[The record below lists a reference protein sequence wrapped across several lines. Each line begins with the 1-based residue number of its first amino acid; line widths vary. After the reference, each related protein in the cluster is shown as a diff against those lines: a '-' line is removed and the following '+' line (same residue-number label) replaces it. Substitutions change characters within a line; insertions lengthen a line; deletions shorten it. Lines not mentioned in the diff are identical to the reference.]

1 MTKEMKSSD
10 DGIFYSHDSRTFCK
24 VSTRGY
30 MRLKMNNGVAKF
42 HYVGD
47 GIETF
52 NHNWNIEQKNKET
65 AVLMAIQLEK
75 PGTISVLDSGG
86 TILSGPSPATTLS
99 TPTVYKELSL
109 EELKIMRD
117 GLTEMIQMI
126 EKN

>member
-1 MTKEMKSSD
+1 
-10 DGIFYSHDSRTFCK
+10 
-24 VSTRGY
+24 
-30 MRLKMNNGVAKF
+30 
-42 HYVGD
+42 
-47 GIETF
+47 
-52 NHNWNIEQKNKET
+52 
-65 AVLMAIQLEK
+65 MAIQLEK

>member
-1 MTKEMKSSD
+1 MRSSD
-10 DGIFYSHDSRTFCK
+10 NGIFYSHDSRTFCK

-47 GIETF
+47 GIKTF
-52 NHNWNIEQKNKET
+52 NHNWNIEQKDKET
-65 AVLMAIQLEK
+65 TVLMAIQLEESR
-75 PGTISVLDSGG
+75 TISVINEDGA
-86 TILSGPSPATTLS
+86 ILSEPSPITTLR

-117 GLTEMIQMI
+117 GLNEMIQMI

>member
-1 MTKEMKSSD
+1 MRSSD
-10 DGIFYSHDSRTFCK
+10 NGIFYSHDSRTFCK

-65 AVLMAIQLEK
+65 TVLMAIQLEK
-75 PGTISVLDSGG
+75 PGTI
-86 TILSGPSPATTLS
+86 LSGPSQITTLH
-99 TPTVYKELSL
+99 TPTAYKELSL